1 MTQTA
6 FISRTAP
13 RRLAVFGKT
22 LRFSRLMDLWR
33 SRQALSRL
41 DANALSDIGLTQH
54 EARTESN
61 RPVWDV
67 PANWRQD

>member
-6 FISRTAP
+6 FVSHTPVRGLAMVGKSL
-13 RRLAVFGKT
+13 RL
-22 LRFSRLMDLWR
+22 SRLMDLWR

-41 DANALSDIGLTQH
+41 DDAALRDIGLAAK
-54 EARTESN
+54 EAHREAS

-67 PANWRQD
+67 PANWRV